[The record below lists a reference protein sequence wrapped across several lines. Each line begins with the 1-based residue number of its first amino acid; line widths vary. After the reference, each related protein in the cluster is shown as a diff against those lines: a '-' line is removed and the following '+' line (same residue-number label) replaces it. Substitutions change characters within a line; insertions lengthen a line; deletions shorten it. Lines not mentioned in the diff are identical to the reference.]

1 MAKAAKRCLFLA
13 TRNHYIHLMSLY
25 SHPGAGW
32 SIRHWRRDDYPQI
45 EVIFRECLAAFPW
58 RGSARD
64 EVMRLRQALSA
75 NIAFVAEEKNA
86 GVVGF
91 LTLEQGKAYVPHV
104 FVDGDWRFCGVG
116 SGLLQVARNFVGRPL
131 KLDVDIQ
138 NAAAIEAY
146 TALGWREQAKVGRG
160 SREQVRLVGP

>member
-1 MAKAAKRCLFLA
+1 
-13 TRNHYIHLMSLY
+13 MSMY

-32 SIRHWRRDDYPQI
+32 SVRHWRRDDYPQI

-64 EVMRLRQALSA
+64 EVIRLRQALSA

-116 SGLLQVARNFVGRPL
+116 SGLLKVARGFVGRPL
-131 KLDVDIQ
+131 QLDVDVQ
-138 NAAAIEAY
+138 NEAAIEAY
-146 TALGWREQAKVGRG
+146 TALGWKEQAKVGRG
-160 SREQVRLVGP
+160 PREQVRLVGP

>member
-1 MAKAAKRCLFLA
+1 M
-13 TRNHYIHLMSLY
+13 
-25 SHPGAGW
+25 
-32 SIRHWRRDDYPQI
+32 
-45 EVIFRECLAAFPW
+45 
-58 RGSARD
+58 
-64 EVMRLRQALSA
+64 
-75 NIAFVAEEKNA
+75 
-86 GVVGF
+86 VGF

-160 SREQVRLVGP
+160 SREHGAAWSGLSANISERVAGGRDLE

>member
-1 MAKAAKRCLFLA
+1 
-13 TRNHYIHLMSLY
+13 MSLY

-45 EVIFRECLAAFPW
+45 EVIFRECLTAFPW
-58 RGSARD
+58 RASVRE
-64 EVMRLRQALSA
+64 EVLRLRQALSA
-75 NIAFVAEEKNA
+75 NIAFVAEEKSA

-131 KLDVDIQ
+131 QLDVDIQ

-146 TALGWREQAKVGRG
+146 TALGWKERAKVGRG
-160 SREQVRLVGP
+160 AREQVRLVGP